1 MGNISHKT
9 PNSTVFAFPLG
20 QTFKSQRCKDSW
32 PWKWNWLQWVQDVV
46 ASPSSTAST
55 SSLCLPKAYA
65 NIQRQQCIGH
75 STGASPGIGDSATR
89 DARRPVKAKC
99 GDTEASLCRTGL
111 GAADAPRLVTSCYC
125 PASLTQT
132 VLRNTSLIL
141 LTPQISFLSAKPYH
155 MQSHICEAVGSRP
168 AG

>member
-1 MGNISHKT
+1 MGNISHKN

-20 QTFKSQRCKDSW
+20 QTFMSQRCKDSW

-55 SSLCLPKAYA
+55 SSLRLPKPYA
-65 NIQRQQCIGH
+65 NIQQRQCVGR
-75 STGASPGIGDSATR
+75 STGASPGIGDSTTR

-99 GDTEASLCRTGL
+99 VDTQASLCRTGL
-111 GAADAPRLVTSCYC
+111 GAADASRLVTSCYC
-125 PASLTQT
+125 PAGLTQP
-132 VLRNTSLIL
+132 VLQNTSFIL

-155 MQSHICEAVGSRP
+155 M
-168 AG
+168 